1 MKTMKTWLI
10 ALIVS
15 IVVEAIL
22 FTVFVTGS
30 FGTMIVAGAGMIV
43 YAAILTLVTH
53 KEHFA

>member
-1 MKTMKTWLI
+1 MKTWLI
-10 ALIVS
+10 ALVVS
-15 IVVEAIL
+15 IAVEAIL

-30 FGTMIVAGAGMIV
+30 FGTMIVAGAGMIA